1 MADLQTMR
9 AQLDGLLA
17 MRWRGVRETM
27 IEGRRVSYASD
38 AELAV
43 AIADL
48 ERRIAVAEGNG
59 RRGRVLRP
67 YAVKDL

>member
-17 MRWRGVRETM
+17 MRWRGVRETV

-38 AELAV
+38 AELAA

-48 ERRIAVAEGNG
+48 ERRIAAAGPGPRRRRVA
-59 RRGRVLRP
+59 RP
-67 YAVKDL
+67 HAVKDL

>member
-17 MRWRGVRETM
+17 MRWRGVRETV

-38 AELAV
+38 AELAE

-48 ERRIAVAEGNG
+48 ERRIVMAEAGG

>member
-17 MRWRGVRETM
+17 MRWRGVRETV

-38 AELAV
+38 AELAG

-48 ERRIAVAEGNG
+48 ERRIAAAETGAHRHRVA
-59 RRGRVLRP
+59 RP
-67 YAVKDL
+67 HAVKDL

>member
-9 AQLDGLLA
+9 TQLDGLLA

-27 IEGRRVSYASD
+27 IEGRRVSYA
-38 AELAV
+38 ELAE

-48 ERRIAVAEGNG
+48 ERRIAMAEAGG
-59 RRGRVLRP
+59 RCGRVLRP
-67 YAVKDL
+67 

>member
-17 MRWRGVRETM
+17 MRWRGVRETV

-38 AELAV
+38 GELAA

-48 ERRIAVAEGNG
+48 ERRIAAAEPGG
-59 RRGRVLRP
+59 RRPRVLRP